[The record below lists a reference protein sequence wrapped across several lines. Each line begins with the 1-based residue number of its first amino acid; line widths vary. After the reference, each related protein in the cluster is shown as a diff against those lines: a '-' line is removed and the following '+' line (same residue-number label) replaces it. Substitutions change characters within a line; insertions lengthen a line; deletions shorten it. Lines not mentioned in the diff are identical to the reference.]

1 MARLRTSFANFVA
14 VCVVALHLVLLPALY
29 YGLGYVVRKSHED
42 LFIEHARTF
51 ARVLADEFELGVAL
65 ESESRTEDLLDLA
78 IVHGDGRYAEL
89 TDGARSV
96 RSKLG
101 SPNIKAP
108 RHTDLTFGEGDDDI
122 YFVVLP
128 IVHAGRNAE
137 LRLGFDEQPTLERI
151 HLALNRMLV
160 ALAVYFGVAM
170 VIAVILSHRLS
181 RPIHR
186 LQDVSRSIASGDYAQ
201 ALQIATGIRELHELA
216 ADLDNMRRELVGV
229 NDRLQAKIR
238 EKEISEI
245 QREEL
250 QKQLRH
256 RQRLETVG
264 TLAGGIAHE
273 FNNVLVPIIL
283 FTEMA
288 LQDLPGSSVSRS
300 DLERVLTAAQRAKD
314 VVKKILTFSR
324 ELGDVKLAL
333 IDLRTVIADGL
344 HLFAALAPPSV
355 EIRTEID
362 DAIPPVRADAT
373 LAVHLVINLCTN
385 AYQAMQGTQGILTIG
400 LRNHGNLPL
409 TGESG
414 AFVEFWVSDTGH
426 GMDSATAE
434 RIFEPFFTTRSVG
447 VGTGLGLSVVHGI
460 VESFGAKIVVETE
473 PGKGSTFR
481 IYFPAVL
488 QQDRPLEPIA
498 PVA

>member
-1 MARLRTSFANFVA
+1 MARLRTSFANVVA
-14 VCVVALHLVLLPALY
+14 ACVVVLHLILLPALY

-51 ARVLADEFELGVAL
+51 ARILADEFELGVAL
-65 ESESRTEDLLDLA
+65 ESDSRSEDLLDLA
-78 IVHGDGRYAEL
+78 IIHGDGRYAEL

-101 SPNIKAP
+101 SSNIKTP
-108 RHTDLTFGEGDDDI
+108 RRTDLTFGEGDDDI

-128 IVHAGRNAE
+128 IVHAGRSAE

-160 ALAVYFGVAM
+160 VLAAYFVVAM
-170 VIAVILSHRLS
+170 VIAIILSHRLS

-201 ALQIATGIRELHELA
+201 ALQISTGIRELHELA
-216 ADLDNMRRELVGV
+216 ADLEDMRRELVGV
-229 NDRLQAKIR
+229 NDRLQAKIK
-238 EKEISEI
+238 EKELSERR
-245 QREEL
+245 REEL
-250 QKQLRH
+250 QKQLWH

-283 FTEMA
+283 FTDTA
-288 LQDLPGSSVSRS
+288 LQDLPPSSASRA
-300 DLERVLTAAQRAKD
+300 DLERVLSAAQRAKD
-314 VVKKILTFSR
+314 VVRKILTFSR
-324 ELGDVKLAL
+324 ELGDVKLAAV
-333 IDLRTVIADGL
+333 DLRSVIADGL
-344 HLFAALAPPSV
+344 NLFSALAPPSI
-355 EIRTEID
+355 EIRTEIA
-362 DAIPPVRADAT
+362 DAVAPVRADAT

-385 AYQAMQGTQGILTIG
+385 AYQAMQGSQGILTIG
-400 LRNHGNLPL
+400 LRNHADSPIP
-409 TGESG
+409 GESG
-414 AFVEFWVSDTGH
+414 GRVEFWVSDTGH
-426 GMDSATAE
+426 GMDPATAE

-460 VESFGAKIVVETE
+460 VESFGANIVVETE
-473 PGKGSTFR
+473 LGKGSTFR
-481 IYFPAVL
+481 IYFPAA
-488 QQDRPLEPIA
+488 QREDRSLEPLA
-498 PVA
+498 PIP